1 MSTTNTNNA
10 TLPVHTNPEEPQPRP
25 LALPLNRIQSSSA
38 SVRHMRVTS
47 GANSNEQLS
56 NGRRLKDHSR
66 ASSGNLKET
75 GNDINEVFR
84 GIETVNNNMEAV
96 TKLVNFLNSDISK
109 RISFESVCKPF
120 LVPQSLRSAQVV
132 FSEMIKR
139 LISQLR
145 NDEMR
150 DPAVLVPLISKPI
163 LLVRNIILEIFI
175 SDNWNNLVKQV
186 DSFSQ
191 VLIDILG
198 LKLHGQPITPRLP
211 EFYFVLQQIS
221 NSLKV
226 DQLDE
231 KV

>member
-1 MSTTNTNNA
+1 MTTTNTNNA
-10 TLPVHTNPEEPQPRP
+10 TCPVQTNTEEPQPKP
-25 LALPLNRIQSSSA
+25 QPQVNNRHHSG
-38 SVRHMRVTS
+38 SVRHMRV
-47 GANSNEQLS
+47 
-56 NGRRLKDHSR
+56 
-66 ASSGNLKET
+66 SSGNVEATSAGRRKDHVRIHSNGNLKDT

-84 GIETVNNNMEAV
+84 GIEAMNNHMEAV

-145 NDEMR
+145 NDDMK
-150 DPAVLVPLISKPI
+150 DPTVLVPLISKPI
-163 LLVRNIILEIFI
+163 LLVRNIILENFI
-175 SDNWNNLVKQV
+175 TDNWNNLVKHT
-186 DSFSQ
+186 DTFSQ

-198 LKLHGQPITPRLP
+198 LKLHGQPINPRLP

-221 NSLKV
+221 NCLKV
-226 DQLDE
+226 DQLDIT
-231 KV
+231 